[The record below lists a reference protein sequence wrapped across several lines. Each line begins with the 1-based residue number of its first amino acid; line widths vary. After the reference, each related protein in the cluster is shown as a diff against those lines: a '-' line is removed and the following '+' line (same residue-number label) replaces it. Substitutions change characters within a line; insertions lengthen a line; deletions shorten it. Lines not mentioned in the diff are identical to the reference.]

1 MNFWGFTPA
10 IFQLGVPLFEIFIA
24 EHKGDPKAE
33 FYIPTLVSH
42 AMAQGYVVEVVPTEA
57 VWFGMTYQEDLD
69 VVRREIER
77 IYSD

>member
-1 MNFWGFTPA
+1 
-10 IFQLGVPLFEIFIA
+10 
-24 EHKGDPKAE
+24 
-33 FYIPTLVSH
+33 
-42 AMAQGYVVEVVPTEA
+42 MAQGYVVEVVPTEA